1 MIRQQ
6 STKRVVAGLGLAL
19 FMFAATMPAAGAATP
34 RQVRGFDGTTL
45 KVAGLGN
52 VAQLPGAEVGAQAR
66 IQRFNDANELK
77 GVKVEMVAYADDHND
92 AATSLSEARR
102 LVSQEQVFALVGATS
117 RVTPG
122 DYLVQNKVP
131 FFGWGIEQSYC
142 HPEITANLWGFGFSG
157 CQVNPEPSVAIDS
170 ARQLH
175 NYASEK
181 LGKKRPTI
189 ALIANDLE
197 AGHSTIELNTVASKA
212 RNFDVVFA
220 KAIIPPPPVGD
231 FSPYV
236 QQLMV
241 ADNGQPPDVV
251 RCLASTECLSI
262 YGLMTT
268 QGFAGI
274 FNHSIY
280 TDALVKPFSGS
291 TVTLASENFA
301 ATGIPA
307 LDQMRADV
315 EKTKPGQKIDSGV
328 VAGYASADMF
338 LSVLKKVAK
347 NGGTSK
353 ITQENVRKAAA
364 KNTWELKGLV
374 GPTVYP
380 TGSNRPVPFCSALA
394 ISDGT
399 RWNTLEEYSCSTKT
413 YPIKKSGQ

>member
-1 MIRQQ
+1 MNRCR
-6 STKRVVAGLGLAL
+6 TVAVGIAVLAL
-19 FMFAATMPAAGAATP
+19 SVIAPAAGAATR
-34 RQVRGFDGTTL
+34 RQVRGFDGTTI

-52 VAQLPGAEVGAQAR
+52 LTQLPGSEVGARAR
-66 IQRFNDANELK
+66 VQRFNETDELK
-77 GVKVEMVAYADDHND
+77 GVKVEMVAYADDKND

-102 LVSQEQVFALVGATS
+102 LVSQEQVFALVGNTS

-131 FFGWGIEQSYC
+131 FFGWGTEKAYC
-142 HPEITANLWGFGFSG
+142 HPEITTSEWGFGFSG

-170 ARQLH
+170 NRQLH
-175 NYASEK
+175 DYASKK

-197 AGHSTIELNTVASKA
+197 AGHSTIELNTVSAKA
-212 RNFDVVFA
+212 RNFEVIYA

-231 FSPYV
+231 FSPYA

-241 ADNGQPPDVV
+241 ADNGKPPDVV
-251 RCLASTECLSI
+251 RCLATTECLSI
-262 YGLMTT
+262 YALMTT
-268 QGFAGI
+268 QGFKGI
-274 FNHSIY
+274 FNHSLY
-280 TDALVKPFSGS
+280 TDALVKPFAGS

-307 LDQMRADV
+307 LDLMKADV

-328 VAGYASADMF
+328 VAGYASTDMF

-347 NGGTSK
+347 SGKPK
-353 ITQENVRKAAA
+353 ITPENIRKAAA

-380 TGSNRPVPFCSALA
+380 TASNRPVPFCSALA

-399 RWNTLEEYSCSTKT
+399 KWNTLEDYSCSTKT
-413 YPIKKSGQ
+413 YPIKSAPK